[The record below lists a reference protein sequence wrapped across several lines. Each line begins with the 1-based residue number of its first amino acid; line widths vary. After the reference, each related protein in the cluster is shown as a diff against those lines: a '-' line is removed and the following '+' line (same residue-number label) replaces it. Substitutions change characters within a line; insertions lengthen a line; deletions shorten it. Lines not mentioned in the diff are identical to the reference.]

1 MFHSVGSIKNNDCL
15 TLAGMRVS
23 VKNFNDQM
31 KYISENYNTI
41 HLRDLFL
48 WQSGIN
54 KIPSRPCVISFDDG
68 LSDVY
73 NNAVPILRQYR
84 LKATLFIIGNSLVNE
99 KPSWLHEIYE
109 ILDSFSLS
117 SCIDVF
123 KHIIPSFRQ
132 DMEVNK
138 ESVRRGIKE
147 YFLSLDR
154 LTRLRLLRNIKNEY
168 GGKLIRKPI
177 YFMNAEQIIELS
189 SMGFEIGSHSF
200 YHERLSTLSLN
211 KINEE
216 LKKSKIIIEES
227 INTRCESFSYPYGGY
242 SSFDDRVVGSLK
254 RNGYYC
260 ACSTIDGVNY
270 RNTNKFK
277 LRRWF
282 VKDKPVNYL
291 TSKFGELKK
300 PRNRLRSMV
309 KYIAK
314 KGLQYE

>member
-211 KINEE
+211 KI
-216 LKKSKIIIEES
+216 L
-227 INTRCESFSYPYGGY
+227 
-242 SSFDDRVVGSLK
+242 
-254 RNGYYC
+254 
-260 ACSTIDGVNY
+260 
-270 RNTNKFK
+270 
-277 LRRWF
+277 
-282 VKDKPVNYL
+282 
-291 TSKFGELKK
+291 
-300 PRNRLRSMV
+300 
-309 KYIAK
+309 
-314 KGLQYE
+314 

>member
-1 MFHSVGSIKNNDCL
+1 
-15 TLAGMRVS
+15 
-23 VKNFNDQM
+23 
-31 KYISENYNTI
+31 
-41 HLRDLFL
+41 
-48 WQSGIN
+48 
-54 KIPSRPCVISFDDG
+54 
-68 LSDVY
+68 
-73 NNAVPILRQYR
+73 
-84 LKATLFIIGNSLVNE
+84 
-99 KPSWLHEIYE
+99 
-109 ILDSFSLS
+109 
-117 SCIDVF
+117 
-123 KHIIPSFRQ
+123 
-132 DMEVNK
+132 
-138 ESVRRGIKE
+138 
-147 YFLSLDR
+147 
-154 LTRLRLLRNIKNEY
+154 
-168 GGKLIRKPI
+168 
-177 YFMNAEQIIELS
+177 MNAEQIIELS